1 MSTALLTAIRE
12 SCGYLQDEGWHQT
25 ARLMTVAAFEIECL
39 NERVRE
45 LEAHLNTFEESA
57 DLQAPEASNQNGVR
71 VAAVSSRR

>member
-25 ARLMTVAAFEIECL
+25 ARLMTVAALEIECL

-45 LEAHLNTFEESA
+45 LEAHLNTLEEAA